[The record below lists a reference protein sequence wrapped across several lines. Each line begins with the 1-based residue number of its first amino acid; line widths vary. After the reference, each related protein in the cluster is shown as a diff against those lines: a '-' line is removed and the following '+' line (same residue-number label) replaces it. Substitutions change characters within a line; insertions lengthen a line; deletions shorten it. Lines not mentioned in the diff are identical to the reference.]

1 MSKSKNK
8 RRLVEN
14 KEIFVENH
22 ALNDDAEKIGNEL
35 RDARIRIGLELCDVA
50 DTLRIQLAYLEA
62 LEEGRISDLPGTVYI
77 LGFVR
82 TYSVFLEL
90 DADTIVQRYK
100 QIFPQKTNPDKLDF
114 PDPIRE
120 SRTPKPWLILIVLIL
135 AGLAYAGWYYVS
147 SYEQGANKL
156 ASDLSDSTNK
166 SFTHDD
172 LDMLNNNTAKSASSN
187 LALVDDL
194 TDKEAIWEDA
204 GNLSKDLDLSQENQL
219 NSNISSD
226 NIIQEVDIDSSTTPV
241 NEINIE
247 ENLLQQA
254 NSSNNSLWIDNI
266 ETDSNIELLDIDSL
280 AEDNNI
286 QLQSGVGDKLSSDSV
301 KNQVFGE
308 INENFRILILAK
320 ADSWVQVQG
329 PENELLITR
338 ILRTGDRYRVPDR
351 IGLTMITGNAGAL
364 EISVDGVVVDPV
376 GPVGAVRRNIALDP
390 KLLLAGGA
398 VVYED

>member
-100 QIFPQKTNPDKLDF
+100 QIFPQKINPDKLDF

-156 ASDLSDSTNK
+156 ASDLSDSANK

-172 LDMLNNNTAKSASSN
+172 LDMLNNNKTILES
-187 LALVDDL
+187 L
-194 TDKEAIWEDA
+194 EA
-204 GNLSKDLDLSQENQL
+204 
-219 NSNISSD
+219 
-226 NIIQEVDIDSSTTPV
+226 PC
-241 NEINIE
+241 
-247 ENLLQQA
+247 
-254 NSSNNSLWIDNI
+254 
-266 ETDSNIELLDIDSL
+266 
-280 AEDNNI
+280 
-286 QLQSGVGDKLSSDSV
+286 
-301 KNQVFGE
+301 
-308 INENFRILILAK
+308 
-320 ADSWVQVQG
+320 
-329 PENELLITR
+329 
-338 ILRTGDRYRVPDR
+338 
-351 IGLTMITGNAGAL
+351 
-364 EISVDGVVVDPV
+364 
-376 GPVGAVRRNIALDP
+376 
-390 KLLLAGGA
+390 
-398 VVYED
+398 